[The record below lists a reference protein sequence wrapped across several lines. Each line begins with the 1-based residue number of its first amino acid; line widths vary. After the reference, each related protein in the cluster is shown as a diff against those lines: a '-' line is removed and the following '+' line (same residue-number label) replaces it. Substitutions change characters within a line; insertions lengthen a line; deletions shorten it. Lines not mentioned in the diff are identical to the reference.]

1 MFTMKNLKI
10 KLKKEEREFIKDF
23 LKKGTKKARAIARAN
38 VLLLADEGWEIVTI
52 SKMVNVHRQRV
63 WRIKK
68 RYLKEGLKSA
78 LEEKP
83 RSGQPRKYKEKHHVE
98 IIATACTKVPKGR
111 KRWTIRLLTKILKKK
126 KGFQTLNRE
135 SVRLVLKKTKQSLG

>member
-1 MFTMKNLKI
+1 MKNLKI
-10 KLKKEEREFIKDF
+10 KLEIKERKFLKDF

-38 VLLLADEGWEIVTI
+38 VLLLADEGWETDTI

-68 RYLKEGLKSA
+68 RYLKEGINSA

-83 RSGQPRKYKEKHHVE
+83 RSGQPRKYKEKHNAE
-98 IIATACTKVPKGR
+98 IIATACTKAPKGR
-111 KRWTIRLLTKILKKK
+111 KRWTIRLLTKTLKRK

>member
-1 MFTMKNLKI
+1 MKNLKI
-10 KLKKEEREFIKDF
+10 KLEKKERKFLKDF

-38 VLLLADEGWEIVTI
+38 VLLLADEGWETDTI

-68 RYLKEGLKSA
+68 RYLKDGLNSA

-83 RSGQPRKYKEKHHVE
+83 RSGQPRKYKEKHNAE
-98 IIATACTKVPKGR
+98 IIATACTKAPRGR
-111 KRWTIRLLTKILKKK
+111 KRWTIRLLTKTLKKRN
-126 KGFQTLNRE
+126 GFQTLNRE
-135 SVRLVLKKTKQSLG
+135 SVRLVLKKTRPSLG

>member
-1 MFTMKNLKI
+1 MKNLKI
-10 KLKKEEREFIKDF
+10 KLEKEERKFLQDF

-38 VLLLADEGWEIVTI
+38 VLLLADEGWETDTI
-52 SKMVNVHRQRV
+52 SKMVKVHRQRV

-83 RSGQPRKYKEKHHVE
+83 RSGQPLKYKEKHKAE
-98 IIATACTKVPKGR
+98 IIATACTKAPNGR
-111 KRWTIRLLTKILKKK
+111 KRWTIRLLAKTLKRK
-126 KGFQTLNRE
+126 KGFETLNRE
-135 SVRLVLKKTKQSLG
+135 SVRLVLKKTKLSLG

>member
-1 MFTMKNLKI
+1 MKNLKI
-10 KLKKEEREFIKDF
+10 KLEKEERKFLQDF

-38 VLLLADEGWEIVTI
+38 VLLLADEGWETDTI
-52 SKMVNVHRQRV
+52 SKMVKVHRQRV

-83 RSGQPRKYKEKHHVE
+83 RSGQPPKYKEKHKAE
-98 IIATACTKVPKGR
+98 IIATACTKAPNGR
-111 KRWTIRLLTKILKKK
+111 KRWTIRLLAKALKNK
-126 KGFQTLNRE
+126 KGFENINRE
-135 SVRLVLKKTKQSLG
+135 SVRLVLKKTKLSLG

>member
-1 MFTMKNLKI
+1 MKNLKI
-10 KLKKEEREFIKDF
+10 KLEKEERKFLQNF

-38 VLLLADEGWEIVTI
+38 VLLLADEGWETDTI
-52 SKMVNVHRQRV
+52 SKMVKVHRQRV

-83 RSGQPRKYKEKHHVE
+83 RSGQPPKYKEKHKAE
-98 IIATACTKVPKGR
+98 IIATACTKAPNGR
-111 KRWTIRLLTKILKKK
+111 KRWTIRLLAKALKNK
-126 KGFQTLNRE
+126 KGFENLNRE
-135 SVRLVLKKTKQSLG
+135 SVRLVLKKTKLSLG